1 MENNRLSV
9 EEAKNFWFEGD
20 LVAYAFGGS
29 ENREVISLPKKEVE
43 RGLYY
48 LRKLKACSTYG
59 EAQQLYLEYSQDNKA
74 PKLIPRLENLEN
86 HYDFLLQMWDASDDH
101 LPQNQDPESFRYDGP
116 SVEMLITI
124 VSNKSFEWDEA
135 PPYLDDNEYFA
146 ACRDMQRWT
155 DAWIPREIAA
165 EIGEPDTGFGID
177 YYEAEYLYKDKIKFI
192 EIFARYG
199 IHIEFDNKELLELAG
214 LL

>member
-1 MENNRLSV
+1 M
-9 EEAKNFWFEGD
+9 
-20 LVAYAFGGS
+20 AYALGGANS
-29 ENREVISLPKKEVE
+29 YEVVSLPKKEVE

-59 EAQQLYLEYSQDNKA
+59 EAHQLYLEYSRDSKA

-86 HYDFLLQMWDASDDH
+86 HHEFLLEMWDASDNH
-101 LPQNQDPESFRYDGP
+101 SPQNHDSKAFTDDSP
-116 SVEMLITI
+116 SVEMLMTY
-124 VSNKSFEWDEA
+124 VSNKSFEWDKA

-155 DAWIPREIAA
+155 DAWIPREIAD

-177 YYEAEYLYKDKIKFI
+177 YYEAEYLYKDKIKFV
-192 EIFARYG
+192 EIFSRYG
-199 IHIEFDNKELLELAG
+199 IRIEFDNKDLMELAG